1 MAPPG
6 ELQVNAGVVWLA
18 GNTMWSTPKRI
29 RGEVLTT
36 MRYTNRRLPLRYLY
50 LIWLTNWTGDS
61 ALCWLHLLTAVYPTA
76 DRYVLLFAFT
86 NFQPHVFEVFLTSLL
101 LLQYMQV
108 GFFYSIFTHKPTC
121 DERKFISLK
130 PSHKYDKSTIRLWE
144 TNATT
149 KLQRSYAMRMKII
162 RNSYASITH
171 TA

>member
-1 MAPPG
+1 M
-6 ELQVNAGVVWLA
+6 QVWCDWQVTLCDPHLSALEA
-18 GNTMWSTPKRI
+18 RFS
-29 RGEVLTT
+29 
-36 MRYTNRRLPLRYLY
+36 RRCAIQIDVYLYLY